1 LLTIVVDMLRRRPA
15 AENPPLSATR
25 TNAVRLVSRSIAA
38 SDYPLTRDNASGFN
52 RIIRSRRSLH
62 LPNSTE
68 PAFRGRRPVQE
79 DAMSDLSYVA
89 DSLVKTGLRPS
100 RRTVKR
106 AALGLAVAL
115 GVAGAAEFGYGYLT
129 TGRYLES
136 TDDAYVKAD
145 STIISPKVS
154 GYIAQVLVGDNEP
167 VKSGQLLARIDDRD
181 FRTALKQAQ
190 ADVAGSEA
198 AVRNLDAQI
207 ALQQPLIEQGTADI
221 AAADAN
227 LKFAQEE
234 RARYDDLMRTGS
246 GTIQRAQQTDAA
258 LREKIAQLQ
267 HGKSG
272 LLAAERKVDVLTT
285 DRAKAVAQLDR
296 ARAVEQQAALN
307 LSYTEITAPVDGT
320 VGARSL
326 RVGQYVQAG
335 TQLMAVVPLDAVYV
349 VANFKETQ
357 LTHVRNGQPVEIR
370 IDSFHATKLK
380 GHVDSL
386 SPASGLEFALLP
398 PDNATGNFTKI
409 VQRVPV
415 KIVLDDHSLSGL
427 LRPGMSAEPT
437 VDTKATVLA
446 EREASSKV
454 AADAASARSHG
465 G

>member
-1 LLTIVVDMLRRRPA
+1 
-15 AENPPLSATR
+15 
-25 TNAVRLVSRSIAA
+25 
-38 SDYPLTRDNASGFN
+38 
-52 RIIRSRRSLH
+52 
-62 LPNSTE
+62 
-68 PAFRGRRPVQE
+68 
-79 DAMSDLSYVA
+79 MSELSYVT
-89 DSLVKTGLRPS
+89 DLNTKTSLRPS
-100 RRTVKR
+100 RQAIKR
-106 AALGLAVAL
+106 AALVLALAL
-115 GVAGAAEFGYGYLT
+115 GAAGVADFGYGYLT

-145 STIISPKVS
+145 STIVSPKVS
-154 GYIAQVLVGDNEP
+154 GYLAEVLVGDNQP
-167 VKSGQLLARIDDRD
+167 VRAGQVLARIDDRD
-181 FRTALKQAQ
+181 FRTALNQAR
-190 ADVAGSEA
+190 ADVAGAEA

-207 ALQQPLIEQGTADI
+207 ALQQPIIAQETADV
-221 AAADAN
+221 AAAEAN
-227 LKFAQEE
+227 LQFAREE
-234 RARYDDLMRTGS
+234 QARYDGLMKSGS

-258 LREKIAQLQ
+258 LREKLAQLQ

-296 ARAVEQQAALN
+296 ARALEAQAALN
-307 LSYTEITAPVDGT
+307 LSYTEISAPVDGT
-320 VGARSL
+320 IGARSL
-326 RVGQYVQAG
+326 RVGQFVQAG

-370 IDSFHATKLK
+370 IDSFHDTRLR

-415 KIVLDDHSLSGL
+415 KIVLDDHRLTGL
-427 LRPGMSAEPT
+427 LRPGMSAEP
-437 VDTKATVLA
+437 VINTKTTVLA
-446 EREASSKV
+446 ERENNNRPASDL
-454 AADAASARSHG
+454 ALARLHG

>member
-1 LLTIVVDMLRRRPA
+1 
-15 AENPPLSATR
+15 
-25 TNAVRLVSRSIAA
+25 
-38 SDYPLTRDNASGFN
+38 
-52 RIIRSRRSLH
+52 
-62 LPNSTE
+62 
-68 PAFRGRRPVQE
+68 
-79 DAMSDLSYVA
+79 MSVLSYTS
-89 DSLVKTGLRPS
+89 DINTKINLRPS
-100 RRTVKR
+100 RQAIKR
-106 AALGLAVAL
+106 AALALTVAL
-115 GVAGAAEFGYGYLT
+115 GIGVAVDFGYDYLT
-129 TGRYLES
+129 SGRYLES

-145 STIISPKVS
+145 STIVSPKIS
-154 GYIAQVLVGDNEP
+154 GYVAEVLVGDNQP
-167 VKSGQLLARIDDRD
+167 VKAGQVLAKIDDRD
-181 FRTALKQAQ
+181 FRAALDQAR

-207 ALQQPLIEQGTADI
+207 SLQQPLIEQGTADV
-221 AAADAN
+221 AAAEAN
-227 LKFAQEE
+227 LKFASEE
-234 RARYDDLMRTGS
+234 QVRYDGLMKSGS

-267 HGKSG
+267 HRKSG

-296 ARAVEQQAALN
+296 ARAIEQQAALN
-307 LSYTEITAPVDGT
+307 LSYTGITAPVDGT

-326 RVGQYVQAG
+326 RVGQFVQAG

-370 IDSFHATKLK
+370 IDSFRGTKLK

-415 KIVLDDHSLSGL
+415 KIVLDDRKLSGL

-446 EREASSKV
+446 EREAKSRLAS
-454 AADAASARSHG
+454 DAR
-465 G
+465 